1 MSHSGS
7 HSFPAVFVEQALPA
21 RMDDEG
27 RGSSLGQLGDG
38 SETSVDSSRFK
49 DLLRQLSEEHDLRIS
64 ELSQANSQL
73 LQELERGSRHSSSSQ
88 LVLAVPQEVSS
99 KETRTPPPS
108 GMGREI
114 SKQTYAAAEEPE
126 TFPVERR
133 VSRLKTGMNHQV
145 TDGSQEGFQLKAVW
159 MEYTNGDGGS
169 NFHYYVAAAA
179 KGARVMG
186 LSSRKSRS
194 NRDLIGMKEAQPIIT
209 KCLAT
214 AKPGVV
220 SPSGTYRMCWDL
232 IGLVLILYDTFVIPL
247 QAFEVDRNDFV
258 VGMDWVTQIF
268 WTLDMFQS
276 FFTGYFKEGVQIME
290 MRKIVPHYLK
300 TWFIIDLVVVGPE
313 WFTSLS
319 RDGFGLDGVG
329 IGRILRLGRAMRVL
343 RLLRLLKL
351 RRIVDALLELVES
364 EYTFT
369 IINLLKLLFAIFVL
383 NHVIACVWYLVGKH
397 SLSVGLH
404 NWFEMSGDYPD
415 DRTYMYLTS
424 LHWSLTQF
432 TPASMNVSASNTM
445 ERITSILVL
454 FFAMVAFSSIVG
466 HITASMSHLQSL
478 RGAQMKQ
485 FWMLRRYLKQRHIRR
500 DLQLR
505 ITKFLE
511 YKTQKEH
518 DIVHSSSVL
527 ILDQLSEPL
536 RKELSYET
544 MVQWLTGHAFFSA
557 VSSKMPVFMHR
568 LCHSALT
575 EIGLASGDF
584 VFTAGHEAKQMY
596 FVKQGDLE
604 YMGLNNLVLEP
615 PLQEKEA
622 FVEAALWV
630 VWRHMGDCKVLSPG
644 ELIGI
649 ANDVF
654 EREMCLHHM
663 PWSFCQMYALHF
675 CERLNSIAPEELSDV
690 MREEHMSIS
699 SMARKA
705 VSEVF
710 PSDSPNT
717 V

>member
-1 MSHSGS
+1 
-7 HSFPAVFVEQALPA
+7 
-21 RMDDEG
+21 
-27 RGSSLGQLGDG
+27 
-38 SETSVDSSRFK
+38 
-49 DLLRQLSEEHDLRIS
+49 
-64 ELSQANSQL
+64 
-73 LQELERGSRHSSSSQ
+73 
-88 LVLAVPQEVSS
+88 
-99 KETRTPPPS
+99 
-108 GMGREI
+108 
-114 SKQTYAAAEEPE
+114 
-126 TFPVERR
+126 
-133 VSRLKTGMNHQV
+133 
-145 TDGSQEGFQLKAVW
+145 
-159 MEYTNGDGGS
+159 
-169 NFHYYVAAAA
+169 
-179 KGARVMG
+179 
-186 LSSRKSRS
+186 
-194 NRDLIGMKEAQPIIT
+194 
-209 KCLAT
+209 
-214 AKPGVV
+214 
-220 SPSGTYRMCWDL
+220 
-232 IGLVLILYDTFVIPL
+232 
-247 QAFEVDRNDFV
+247 
-258 VGMDWVTQIF
+258 MDWVTQIF

-604 YMGLNNLVLEP
+604 CPSSFEPCFGLHILA
-615 PLQEKEA
+615 QEA

-649 ANDVF
+649 ACSLA
-654 EREMCLHHM
+654 CLM
-663 PWSFCQMYALHF
+663 QLGLSFF
-675 CERLNSIAPEELSDV
+675 GELFFLASFLGLKGGPPFWGSPK
-690 MREEHMSIS
+690 RTHS
-699 SMARKA
+699 S
-705 VSEVF
+705 
-710 PSDSPNT
+710 
-717 V
+717 